1 MIENNNNIQLI
12 DLGLPSG
19 NLWADRNIG
28 ADSPEKKGLYFAW
41 GEIEGF
47 TAEDVKTKVRRYN
60 WSSYKAKE
68 IAYDLIPEN
77 DAAHA
82 CLGENYHIP
91 TKEDFEELLENCD
104 STITYNFKGTMVAGR
119 VLTSKTNGNS
129 IFLPCTGRCAYSSL
143 YDASEIGYYWSASFD
158 LSSDAWVLFFY
169 YSNPRLEI
177 GINYF
182 GLPVRAVFNSHNNL
196 IL

>member
-28 ADSPEKKGLYFAW
+28 SDSPEQKGLYFAW

-104 STITYNFKGTMVAGR
+104 SSITYNYKGTMVAGR
-119 VLTSKTNGNS
+119 VLTSKINGNS

-158 LSSDAWVLFFY
+158 LSSDPWVLFFY

-182 GLPVRAVFNSHNNL
+182 GLPVRAVYNSHNNL
-196 IL
+196 I